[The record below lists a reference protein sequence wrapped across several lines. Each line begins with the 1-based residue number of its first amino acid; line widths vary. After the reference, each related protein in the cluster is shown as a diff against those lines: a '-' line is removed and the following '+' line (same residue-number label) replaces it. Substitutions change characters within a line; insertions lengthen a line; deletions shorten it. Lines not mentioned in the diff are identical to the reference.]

1 MAEKLLN
8 VNNLTVSMR
17 SGNSSLKIIRGFELN
32 LSKGEIVGIL
42 GESGSGKTVS
52 SNMIAR
58 IYDADDGTI
67 DSGSILFLGDDIR
80 LMGEDDLSDIR
91 GKRISYIF
99 QNPSQSLNP
108 YKKAGHQLEELLK
121 VHKIESSKKTILNA
135 MREVGLEK
143 PELVYD
149 MYPFQLSGGQNQR
162 IMICQCILMK
172 PDLLIADE
180 PTSSID
186 AMLRKKILDLLIGMN
201 KKYGTSIIFITHD
214 FDVARY
220 LCSRLVIMYGGL
232 VVEEGGIDN
241 ILSNPM
247 HPYTEELIKCSESL
261 DSSEKVLYSL
271 EGRPPA
277 PMEFKDECPFIDRC
291 RYKEESCAEAIPE
304 LMEIDKGKSR
314 CPIRLR
320 REGENS
326 E

>member
-1 MAEKLLN
+1 MADGLLN

-17 SGNSSLKIIRGFELN
+17 SGNSSLKIIRGFELS

-52 SNMIAR
+52 SNMLAR
-58 IYDADDGTI
+58 IYDTDDGTI

-80 LMGEDDLSDIR
+80 LMGEDSLSDIR
-91 GKRISYIF
+91 GKKISYIF

-108 YKKAGHQLEELLK
+108 YKKTGRQLENLLK
-121 VHKIESSKKTILNA
+121 VHKLKSSKKIILNA

-186 AMLRKKILDLLIGMN
+186 AMLRKKILDLLISMN

-232 VVEEGGIDN
+232 VVEEGNIDD
-241 ILSNPM
+241 ILFNPM
-247 HPYTEELIKCSESL
+247 HPYTK
-261 DSSEKVLYSL
+261 
-271 EGRPPA
+271 
-277 PMEFKDECPFIDRC
+277 
-291 RYKEESCAEAIPE
+291 
-304 LMEIDKGKSR
+304 
-314 CPIRLR
+314 
-320 REGENS
+320 N
-326 E
+326 